1 MKKKKKN
8 TSLLRDRGGIWILIV
23 AAVILQATACIQY
36 FYSREG
42 LRKEAE
48 HRATAELRRAE
59 LEIDVICTQVEMG
72 VKTMAL
78 LAERNLQYPD
88 SMFSITCLIQKE
100 TPNMVG
106 AAIAFRENF
115 YPQYGKWFEAY
126 CGFQTQAQIGGA
138 SHDYFQSEWFHNGM
152 TIDSCWWCE
161 PYFDEAGAKE
171 MLVSCS
177 YPIRDKNGIVVGVAL
192 ADVSLEHLQRISEY
206 LQVYPNSYFS
216 ITSNTGID
224 IVPSPDTIPG
234 RKYHIYT
241 EDIDVNGWTINIIIP
256 DDEIYGELKKVGLL
270 VNILM
275 ILGFAILM
283 FIMYHSA
290 KNILN
295 LVEINNQKQRMD
307 KELTIAQNIQM
318 AMLPKTFPPYADRQ
332 DLNIAGIVI
341 PAKQVGGDLYDF
353 HIRDNKLIFCIGD
366 VSGKGVPAALVMA
379 VTCSLFRTISAH
391 ESKPERIMTMLND
404 TMSESND
411 QNMFVTLFLGILD
424 LTTNTL
430 EYCNAGHNSPIL
442 LAGNRTEVLP
452 SIPNLP
458 LGVLSGF
465 TFTGQSINFNP
476 NDSLFL
482 YTDGLTEAENKD
494 KELYGEERMIE
505 EIKKWD
511 TYLTAEQQV
520 IALQHSV
527 SDFVG
532 NAEQSDDLTMMSI
545 RFLPTETSDGIAN
558 RQDNMKHRIVMRN
571 DIQQIPTLAEWVEG
585 LNIPE
590 ALNMTI
596 NLALEEA
603 VTNVMLY
610 AYPNANGSV
619 IIDAEKTDGKI
630 VFTISDTGI
639 PFDPTKQK
647 EADITLSAEERSIGG
662 LGIHLVRQIM
672 DSISYERKDDKN
684 ILTLVKNL
692 F

>member
-8 TSLLRDRGGIWILIV
+8 TGLLRDRGGIWILIV

-88 SMFSITCLIQKE
+88 SMFSITCLMQKE

-106 AAIAFRENF
+106 AAIAFKENF

-126 CGFQTQAQIGGA
+126 CGNKTNAQIGSA

-177 YPIRDKNGIVVGVAL
+177 YPIRDNDGNIVGVAL

-318 AMLPKTFPPYADRQ
+318 AMLPKTFPPYADRN

-391 ESKPERIMTMLND
+391 ENKPERIMNMLND

-424 LTTNTL
+424 LQTNTL
-430 EYCNAGHNSPIL
+430 EYCNAGHNSPVL
-442 LAGNRTEVLP
+442 RTGNHTEILP

-465 TFTGQSINFNP
+465 AYTGQSINFNP
-476 NDSLFL
+476 DDSLFL
-482 YTDGLTEAENKD
+482 YTDGLTEAENID
-494 KELYGEERMIE
+494 KELYGEERMME
-505 EIKKWD
+505 EIKKLD
-511 TYLTAEQQV
+511 NNLTADQQ
-520 IALQHSV
+520 IRALQQSV
-527 SDFVG
+527 SNFVG

-545 RFLPTETSDGIAN
+545 RFLHTENSGKNEN
-558 RQDNMKHRIVMRN
+558 RQDNTKHRIVMRN

-672 DSISYERKDDKN
+672 DSISYERKDNKN
-684 ILTLVKNL
+684 ILTLEKKL

>member
-1 MKKKKKN
+1 MKKTKKN
-8 TSLLRDRGGIWILIV
+8 TGLLRDRGGIWILIV
-23 AAVILQATACIQY
+23 AALILQATACIQY

-106 AAIAFRENF
+106 AAIAFKENF

-126 CGFQTQAQIGGA
+126 CGYKTIAQIGNA
-138 SHDYFQSEWFHNGM
+138 DHDYLKSEWFHNGM

-177 YPIRDKNGIVVGVAL
+177 YPIRDNDGNIVGVAL

-482 YTDGLTEAENKD
+482 YTDGLTEAENIY

-545 RFLPTETSDGIAN
+545 RFLPTETPDGIAN
-558 RQDNMKHRIVMRN
+558 RQDNTKHRIVMRN

-672 DSISYERKDDKN
+672 DSISYERKDNKN
-684 ILTLVKNL
+684 ILTLEKKL